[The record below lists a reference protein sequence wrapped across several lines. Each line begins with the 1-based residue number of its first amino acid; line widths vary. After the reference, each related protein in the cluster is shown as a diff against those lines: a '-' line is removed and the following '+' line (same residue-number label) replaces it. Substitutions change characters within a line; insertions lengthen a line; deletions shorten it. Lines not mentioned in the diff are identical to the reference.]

1 MFIDE
6 VVMEVTAGR
15 GGDGCMAFLRE
26 KFVPMGGPNGGN
38 GGKGADII
46 FKADEGLKTLV
57 DLRYLKTVKGDSGL
71 NGEGK
76 NKNGKF
82 AEDKIIKVPVGTTIK
97 DYDSNLVIADLTK
110 HGEEVIVAYGGKGGR
125 GNVTLATRN
134 NPCPSFAERGEPGEV
149 RKIKVELRMLAD
161 VGLVGMPSVGKSTL
175 LSMITNANPKIA
187 SYHFTTLSPNLG
199 VVTTK
204 DRYNY
209 VIADLPGLIE
219 GASTGTGLGHKFL
232 KHIERTKIIAHIIDM
247 SASEG
252 RDPYEDYLVIRK
264 ELEEFSPKL
273 LNKQEIII
281 ANKMDL
287 PSAKEN
293 LNLFKQKINKEAYE
307 ISALNNQNLDTII
320 NVLADLVKNTKSE
333 VLFDE
338 DIQESHVLYKFK
350 KEKPFTIIKENEHTY
365 IIKGE
370 QVEKIFKMINFNT
383 EEAIQR
389 FAKKLRNMG
398 VDEELERLGVEEG
411 DIIRILDYEF
421 EEKNV
426 KFLLNRAKT

>member
-6 VVMEVTAGR
+6 VTMEVEAGR

-46 FKADEGLKTLV
+46 FKADEGLKTLI
-57 DLRYLKTVKGDSGL
+57 DLRYMKNVKGAPGL

-76 NKNGKF
+76 NKSGSY
-82 AEDKIIKVPVGTTIK
+82 AENKIIKVPVGTTIK
-97 DYDSNLVIADLTK
+97 DFDTNLVIADLTK
-110 HGEEVIVAYGGKGGR
+110 HNEEVIVAYGGKGGR

-187 SYHFTTLSPNLG
+187 AYHFTTLSPNLG

-204 DRYNY
+204 DNNF
-209 VIADLPGLIE
+209 VVADLPGLIE
-219 GASTGTGLGHKFL
+219 GASEGSGLGHKFL
-232 KHIERTKIIAHIIDM
+232 KHIERTKIIAHVIDM

-252 RDPYEDYLVIRK
+252 RDPYEDYQIIRK
-264 ELEEFSPKL
+264 ELETFSPKL

-281 ANKMDL
+281 ANKMDI
-287 PSAKEN
+287 PSSKEN
-293 LNLFKQKINKEAYE
+293 LEKFKKKVNKDIYE
-307 ISALNNQNLDTII
+307 ISAINNQNLDTII
-320 NVLADLVKNTKSE
+320 NVLSELVKNTKEE
-333 VLFDE
+333 VLYDE
-338 DIQESHVLYKFK
+338 DVQEKHVLYKFK
-350 KEKPFTIIKENEHTY
+350 KEKPFTIIKDGNDF
-365 IIKGE
+365 IIKGD

-383 EEAIQR
+383 EESISR
-389 FAKKLRNMG
+389 FAKKLRTMG
-398 VDEELERLGVEEG
+398 VDEELEKMGVKEG
-411 DIIRILDYEF
+411 DIIKILDYEF
-421 EEKNV
+421 EYTK
-426 KFLLNRAKT
+426 

>member
-6 VVMEVTAGR
+6 VVMEVEAGR

-46 FKADEGLKTLV
+46 FKADEGLKTLI
-57 DLRYLKTVKGDSGL
+57 DLRYMKNIKGAAGL

-76 NKNGKF
+76 NKNGSY
-82 AEDKIIKVPVGTTIK
+82 AENKIIKVPVGTTVK
-97 DYDSNLVIADLTK
+97 DFDTNLVIADLTK
-110 HGEEVIVAYGGKGGR
+110 HNEEVVVAYGGKGGR
-125 GNVTLATRN
+125 GNVTLASRS
-134 NPCPSFAERGEPGEV
+134 NPCPSFAERGEPGEI

-187 SYHFTTLSPNLG
+187 AYHFTTLSPNLG
-199 VVTTK
+199 VVSTK
-204 DRYNY
+204 DNKY

-219 GASTGTGLGHKFL
+219 GASDGSGLGHKFL

-252 RDPYEDYLVIRK
+252 RDPYEDYQIIRK
-264 ELEEFSPKL
+264 ELETFSPKL
-273 LNKQEIII
+273 LNKKEIII
-281 ANKMDL
+281 ANKMDI

-293 LNLFKQKINKEAYE
+293 LEEFKKKIDKDIYE
-307 ISALNNQNLDTII
+307 ISAINNQNLDTII
-320 NVLADLVKNTKSE
+320 TVLSDLVKNTKE
-333 VLFDE
+333 EILYDE
-338 DIQESHVLYKFK
+338 SVQEKHVLYKFK
-350 KEKPFTIIKENEHTY
+350 KEKPFTIIKDGKDFV
-365 IIKGE
+365 IKGE

-383 EEAIQR
+383 EEAISR
-389 FAKKLRNMG
+389 FAKKLRKMG
-398 VDEELERLGVEEG
+398 VDEELEKMGVQEG
-411 DIIRILDYEF
+411 DIIKILDYEF
-421 EEKNV
+421 EYTK
-426 KFLLNRAKT
+426 

>member
-6 VVMEVTAGR
+6 VVMEVEAGR

-38 GGKGADII
+38 GGKGASII
-46 FKADEGLKTLV
+46 FKADEGLKTLI
-57 DLRYLKTVKGDSGL
+57 DLRYMKNIKGAPGK

-76 NKNGKF
+76 NKNGSY
-82 AEDKIIKVPVGTTIK
+82 AEDKIIKVPVGTTVK
-97 DYDSNLVIADLTK
+97 DFDTNLVIADLTK
-110 HGEEVIVAYGGKGGR
+110 HNEEVIVAYGGKGGR
-125 GNVTLATRN
+125 GNVTLASRN

-187 SYHFTTLSPNLG
+187 AYHFTTLSPNLG
-199 VVTTK
+199 VVSTK
-204 DRYNY
+204 DNNF
-209 VIADLPGLIE
+209 VVADLPGLIE
-219 GASTGTGLGHKFL
+219 GASEGSGLGHKFL
-232 KHIERTKIIAHIIDM
+232 KHIERTKIIAHVIDM

-252 RDPYEDYLVIRK
+252 RDPYEDYLIIRK
-264 ELEEFSPKL
+264 ELETFSPKL

-281 ANKMDL
+281 ANKMDI
-287 PSAKEN
+287 PSSQDNLKE
-293 LNLFKQKINKEAYE
+293 FKNKVNKDIYE
-307 ISALNNQNLDTII
+307 ISAINNQNLDTII
-320 NVLADLVKNTKSE
+320 SVLSDLVKNTKE
-333 VLFDE
+333 EILYDE
-338 DIQESHVLYKFK
+338 DIQEKHVLYKFK
-350 KEKPFTIIKENEHTY
+350 KEKPFTIIKDGNEF

-383 EEAIQR
+383 EEAISR

-398 VDEELERLGVEEG
+398 VDEELEKLGVQEG
-411 DIIRILDYEF
+411 DIIKILDYEF
-421 EEKNV
+421 EYTK
-426 KFLLNRAKT
+426 

>member
-1 MFIDE
+1 MFVDE
-6 VVMEVTAGR
+6 VVMEVEAGR

-38 GGKGADII
+38 GGKGSDII
-46 FKADEGLKTLV
+46 FKADEGLKTLI
-57 DLRYLKTVKGDSGL
+57 DLRYQKKIKGDAGL

-76 NKNGKF
+76 NKNGSY

-97 DYDSNLVIADLTK
+97 DYDTGMIIADLTK
-110 HGEEVIVAYGGKGGR
+110 HNEEVIVAYGGKGGR

-134 NPCPSFAERGEPGEV
+134 NPCPSFAERGEPGET

-161 VGLVGMPSVGKSTL
+161 VGLVGLPSVGKSTL

-187 SYHFTTLSPNLG
+187 AYHFTTLSPNLG
-199 VVTTK
+199 VVVTK
-204 DRYNY
+204 DNNF

-219 GASTGTGLGHKFL
+219 GASEGIGLGHKFL
-232 KHIERTKIIAHIIDM
+232 KHVERTKIIAHVIDM

-252 RDPYEDYLVIRK
+252 RDPFGDYQVIRK

-287 PSAKEN
+287 PQSKEN
-293 LNLFKQKINKEAYE
+293 LETFKKKVNKEVYE
-307 ISALNNQNLDTII
+307 ISALNNQNLDTLI
-320 NVLADLVKNTKSE
+320 NALSELVKNTKE
-333 VLFDE
+333 EALYDE
-338 DIQESHVLYKFK
+338 DIQEKHVLYKFK
-350 KEKPFTIIKENEHTY
+350 QEKPFTIIKENDHTFV
-365 IIKGE
+365 IKGDK
-370 QVEKIFKMINFNT
+370 VEKIFKMINFNT
-383 EEAIQR
+383 EEAISR

-398 VDEELERLGVEEG
+398 VDEELEKMNVKEG
-411 DIIRILDYEF
+411 DIIKVLDYEF
-421 EEKNV
+421 EYTK
-426 KFLLNRAKT
+426 